1 MNDSDS
7 YSDSYS
13 DIEFLEPDS
22 DSDSDVDPFLQEI
35 NPEEL
40 KYTRYIATLKYNN
53 DIDIAI
59 YLFDN
64 LMEIKNDYSSI
75 YVDIR
80 EFKNARFRKITKEI
94 AEHFYNGT
102 KKFMLDI
109 NVKVTDSLFAFTD
122 RRTNKFIKL
131 YWCYVQV
138 DLPHNDRNDY
148 ALQMLHFHNPPPI
161 NKAYIEYLGINDR
174 DPFIYSIEL
183 DFKGAQ
189 IAEDSYEVAENEK
202 LFGSYANKNIL
213 NKTILK
219 LNYDYMNRHY
229 NIHSLY
235 KSNKKSDYKN
245 INNPNVTDYNLFL
258 QNSRVHKFSNI
269 F

>member
-1 MNDSDS
+1 MND
-7 YSDSYS
+7 SDSYS
-13 DIEFLEPDS
+13 DIEFLEP

-64 LMEIKNDYSSI
+64 LMEIKNDYSFI

-80 EFKNARFRKITKEI
+80 EFKNARTRKITNEI
-94 AEHFYNGT
+94 TEHFYNGT

-148 ALQMLHFHNPPPI
+148 AL
-161 NKAYIEYLGINDR
+161 
-174 DPFIYSIEL
+174 
-183 DFKGAQ
+183 
-189 IAEDSYEVAENEK
+189 
-202 LFGSYANKNIL
+202 
-213 NKTILK
+213 
-219 LNYDYMNRHY
+219 
-229 NIHSLY
+229 
-235 KSNKKSDYKN
+235 
-245 INNPNVTDYNLFL
+245 
-258 QNSRVHKFSNI
+258 FS
-269 F
+269 